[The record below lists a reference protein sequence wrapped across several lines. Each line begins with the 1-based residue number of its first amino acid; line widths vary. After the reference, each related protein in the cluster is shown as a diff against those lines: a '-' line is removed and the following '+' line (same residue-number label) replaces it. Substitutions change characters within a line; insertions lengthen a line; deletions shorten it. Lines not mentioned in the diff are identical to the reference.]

1 MNPSL
6 SITPQVALD
15 GSPRPRNSSADWME
29 MATPAMAAV
38 WMMMG
43 ARTTEKMCL
52 AMMRPSDRP
61 ETRAASTYS
70 SLRTDCTAERVS
82 RK

>member
-1 MNPSL
+1 M
-6 SITPQVALD
+6 A
-15 GSPRPRNSSADWME
+15 
-29 MATPAMAAV
+29 MATPAIAAV

-43 ARTTEKMCL
+43 ARTTEKMWR
-52 AMMRPSDRP
+52 AMMLRSESP

-70 SLRTDCTAERVS
+70 SLRTDWTAVRVS